1 MEYEELLQMA
11 VRARNAAYM
20 PYSHYSVGA
29 ALLCADG
36 TVYTGSNIENAAYT
50 PTVCA
55 ERVAFFKAVS
65 EGKRDFTAIAIVGG
79 KAGEMPDML
88 VAPCGVCRQVMLEF
102 CGYKPF
108 DIILGSPGHHLEVYK
123 LRDILPLGF
132 GPDNLK

>member
-1 MEYEELLQMA
+1 VEYKELLNLA
-11 VRARNAAYM
+11 IRARQSAYM
-20 PYSHYSVGA
+20 PYSHFSVGA

-36 TVYTGSNIENAAYT
+36 SVYTGSNIENASYS

-65 EGKRDFTAIAIVGG
+65 EGKRDFTAMAIAGG
-79 KAGEMPDML
+79 KEGGAPDAL
-88 VAPCGVCRQVMLEF
+88 VAPCGVCRQVMQEF
-102 CGYKPF
+102 CGNKPF
-108 DIILGSPGHHLEVYK
+108 DIILGSYADDLSVYK